1 MKEHNCSYSTRI
13 GKTTFIVNVKQSET
27 AQKPLN
33 ILFQEI
39 CKHEVLEDCSA
50 DKSSILENHK
60 NHLDKVNPESK
71 KNRITFLRRN
81 TTPKG
86 VVFLV

>member
-1 MKEHNCSYSTRI
+1 MKENTLSYTTQI

-60 NHLDKVNPESK
+60 KSS
-71 KNRITFLRRN
+71 
-81 TTPKG
+81 
-86 VVFLV
+86 

>member
-1 MKEHNCSYSTRI
+1 MKERNCSYSTRI
-13 GKTTFIVNVKQSET
+13 GQTTFIVNVKQSKT

-33 ILFQEI
+33 TVFQEI

-60 NHLDKVNPESK
+60 KSSWQSQSRRHRIPG
-71 KNRITFLRRN
+71 KNEIQ
-81 TTPKG
+81 
-86 VVFLV
+86 

>member
-1 MKEHNCSYSTRI
+1 MKSPAIKIKKGGSSYMKEYNCSYTTRI

-27 AQKPLN
+27 AQKSLN
-33 ILFQEI
+33 TVFQEI

-60 NHLDKVNPESK
+60 KSS
-71 KNRITFLRRN
+71 
-81 TTPKG
+81 
-86 VVFLV
+86 

>member
-1 MKEHNCSYSTRI
+1 MKCNDFVGVLSEMHCNLNKKGGSSYMKERKCSYSIRI

-33 ILFQEI
+33 TVFQEI

-60 NHLDKVNPESK
+60 KSS
-71 KNRITFLRRN
+71 
-81 TTPKG
+81 
-86 VVFLV
+86 

>member
-33 ILFQEI
+33 TVFQEI
-39 CKHEVLEDCSA
+39 CKHEVLQS
-50 DKSSILENHK
+50 
-60 NHLDKVNPESK
+60 
-71 KNRITFLRRN
+71 
-81 TTPKG
+81 
-86 VVFLV
+86 

>member
-1 MKEHNCSYSTRI
+1 MKCNDFVGVLSEIPCNLIQKGGSSYMKEHNCSYSTRI

-33 ILFQEI
+33 TVFQEI

-60 NHLDKVNPESK
+60 KSS
-71 KNRITFLRRN
+71 
-81 TTPKG
+81 
-86 VVFLV
+86 

>member
-1 MKEHNCSYSTRI
+1 MKERNCSYSTRI

-33 ILFQEI
+33 TVFQEI
-39 CKHEVLEDCSA
+39 CKHKVLEDCSA

-60 NHLDKVNPESK
+60 KSSWQSQSRRDKLPSKDKVCE
-71 KNRITFLRRN
+71 IL
-81 TTPKG
+81 
-86 VVFLV
+86 

>member
-33 ILFQEI
+33 TVFQEI
-39 CKHEVLEDCSA
+39 CKHEVL
-50 DKSSILENHK
+50 
-60 NHLDKVNPESK
+60 
-71 KNRITFLRRN
+71 
-81 TTPKG
+81 
-86 VVFLV
+86 VFSFGYGYRFRVL

>member
-1 MKEHNCSYSTRI
+1 MKEYNCSYTTRI
-13 GKTTFIVNVKQSET
+13 GKTTFIFIVNVKQSET

-33 ILFQEI
+33 TVFQEI

-60 NHLDKVNPESK
+60 KSS
-71 KNRITFLRRN
+71 
-81 TTPKG
+81 
-86 VVFLV
+86 